1 MDKEESAAIYNQRI
15 ETAARLTAEQLRQAN
30 LLVRE
35 HEHYLDETTHHAM
48 VAAVLQAMAV
58 NFHAL
63 RGS

>member
-1 MDKEESAAIYNQRI
+1 MDKEERAVIQQERI
-15 ETAARLTAEQLRQAN
+15 ETAARLTAEQLRQSN

-35 HEHYLDETTHHAM
+35 HAHNLDEATHHAL

-58 NFHAL
+58 NFHSL